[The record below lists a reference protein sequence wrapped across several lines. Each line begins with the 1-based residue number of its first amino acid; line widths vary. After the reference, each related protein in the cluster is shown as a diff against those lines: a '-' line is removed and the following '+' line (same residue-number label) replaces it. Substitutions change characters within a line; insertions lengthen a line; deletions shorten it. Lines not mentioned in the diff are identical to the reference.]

1 MPSDGGLHV
10 MVPENRWRPS
20 APTSYAELVMYDF
33 PPPVPDMAGPDA
45 RAYTTPTGK
54 GQAVVRRRLPR
65 RDFADPTTRSGPRF
79 LGWLMWQQLPA
90 LVLTSLISVIEW
102 LPGSVGPYIVGKIVD
117 EGIIPHDMAAV
128 VRLSLIMLGLVVIG
142 IVASVLGHTM
152 VVRTWLVAMYGT
164 MKLVTRKVTQMGH
177 VLPQRTPTGEV
188 LSVSAGD
195 SDEFGSLTEVLSRF
209 AGALIAYL
217 VIAGLVLS
225 TSIKLGVVV
234 LVTAPLIF
242 LFAMPLLRPLQRR
255 EEIERTRTSDL
266 TSMATDI
273 VAGLRILRGIG
284 GERTFARNYAGQSQ
298 HTRQAAVGAGIWQAA
313 VEATSVLMSGLFLV
327 ALTWL
332 GAREV
337 VAGELSVGQLISFFG
352 YAIFMVWP
360 IQTFFELAQKWVRS
374 VVSARKT
381 VAVLEHQP
389 PWHPPMPPLRLPQHD
404 VLHDQ
409 ESGFEAQ
416 PGQLTIIVSAVPDDS
431 AALADRLGRYL
442 PSDHEPVSLE
452 VADGLKG
459 RAARRAWKRQRAEQ
473 ARLVERDQQLAGE
486 KWGVSL
492 GSVDLADVP
501 IDQVRERIVV
511 SDTAS
516 QVFAGTLQSAID
528 PQRRL
533 SLAEAETA
541 LRVAAAEDVFIGLH
555 GGWQGRIDE
564 RGRGLSG
571 GQRQRVVLA
580 RALGLDPEILILVE
594 PTSAVDAHTEALI
607 AERLAAHRRGKTTI
621 VTTVSP
627 LLLHHADRVAFL
639 FNKQIAAYG
648 THEELLRTNADYRR
662 TVARALD
669 ALTEES
675 DD

>member
-1 MPSDGGLHV
+1 MH
-10 MVPENRWRPS
+10 
-20 APTSYAELVMYDF
+20 DF
-33 PPPVPDMAGPDA
+33 PPLVPNMAGLDSST
-45 RAYTTPTGK
+45 YTTLTPSGP
-54 GQAVVRRRLPR
+54 AVVRRRLPT
-65 RDFADPTTRSGPRF
+65 RDFCNVDTRSASRF

-90 LVLTSLISVIEW
+90 LVLSSLIAVVEW

-117 EGIIPHDMAAV
+117 EGIVPHDMATVA
-128 VRLSLIMLGLVVIG
+128 RLSLIMFGLVIAG
-142 IVASVLGHTM
+142 IIAGVLGHTF
-152 VVRTWLVAMYGT
+152 VVRTWLVAMYCT
-164 MKLVTRKVTQMGH
+164 MNLVTRKVTQMGH

-195 SDEFGSLTEVLSRF
+195 SDEFGSLTEIVSRF

-225 TSIKLGVVV
+225 TSVTLGIVV
-234 LVTAPLIF
+234 LVTAPLIV

-255 EEIERTRTSDL
+255 EEIERTRTSEL
-266 TSMATDI
+266 TSLATDI

-284 GERTFARNYAGQSQ
+284 GEETFSRNYAEQSQ
-298 HTRQAAVGAGIWQAA
+298 RTRQAAVSAGIWQGA
-313 VEATSVLMSGLFLV
+313 VDATSVLFSGMFLV

-360 IQTFFELAQKWVRS
+360 IQTFFELAQKWVRA

-381 VAVLEHQP
+381 IAVLEQQP
-389 PWHPPMPPLRLPQHD
+389 PWRTPHPPLTLPEEG

-409 ESGFEAQ
+409 ESGFVAQ
-416 PGQLTIIVSAVPDDS
+416 PAEFTIVVSAVPDDS
-431 AALADRLGRYL
+431 AALADRLGRCL

-459 RAARRAWKRQRAEQ
+459 RAARRARKRQRVEQ
-473 ARLVERDQQLAGE
+473 ARLVERDQELAGQ

-492 GSVDLADVP
+492 GTVDLADVP
-501 IDQVRERIVV
+501 IDQVRNRIVV

-516 QVFAGTLQSAID
+516 QVFAGTLQSVID
-528 PQRRL
+528 PHGRL
-533 SLAEAETA
+533 SLSEAETA
-541 LRVAAAEDVFIGLH
+541 LRVAAAEDVFAGMY

-580 RALGLDPEILILVE
+580 RALGLDPKILILIE

-607 AERLAAHRRGKTTI
+607 AERLVTHRRGKTTI
-621 VTTVSP
+621 VTTASP

-639 FNKQIAAYG
+639 LHKKITAYG
-648 THEELLRTNADYRR
+648 THEELLQSNADYRR

-669 ALTEES
+669 EPAEAS
-675 DD
+675 DG

>member
-1 MPSDGGLHV
+1 
-10 MVPENRWRPS
+10 
-20 APTSYAELVMYDF
+20 MYDF
-33 PPPVPDMAGPDA
+33 PPLVPDLAGPDSS
-45 RAYTTPTGK
+45 AYTTSNRR
-54 GQAVVRRRLPR
+54 GQVVVRSRLSR
-65 RDFADPTTRSGPRF
+65 RDFTNPETRGGARF

-90 LVLTSLISVIEW
+90 LTLTSLISVIEW

-117 EGIIPHDMAAV
+117 EGIVPHNMATV
-128 VRLSLIMLGLVVIG
+128 LRLTSIMFGLVIIG

-195 SDEFGSLTEVLSRF
+195 SDEFGSLTEIVSRF

-225 TSIKLGVVV
+225 TSIKMGIVV
-234 LVTAPLIF
+234 LLTAPLIV

-255 EEIERTRTSDL
+255 EEIERNRTSDL

-284 GERTFARNYAGQSQ
+284 GEQTFARNYADQSQ
-298 HTRQAAVGAGIWQAA
+298 RTREAAVSAGIWQGA
-313 VEATSVLMSGLFLV
+313 VDATSVLFSGLFLV

-337 VAGELSVGQLISFFG
+337 VAGELTVGQLISFFG

-381 VAVLEHQP
+381 VAVLDHQP
-389 PWHPPMPPLRLPQHD
+389 PWQTPEPPLTLPDHD

-409 ESGFEAQ
+409 ESGFVARPSEF
-416 PGQLTIIVSAVPDDS
+416 TIIVSAVPDDS

-442 PSDHEPVSLE
+442 PGDQEPVSLV

-459 RAARRAWKRQRAEQ
+459 RAARRAWKRQRAEY
-473 ARLVERDQQLAGE
+473 ARQVERDRQLAGQ

-492 GSVDLADVP
+492 GTVDLADVP
-501 IDQVRERIVV
+501 IDQVRDRIVV

-528 PQRRL
+528 PHGRL
-533 SLAEAETA
+533 GLEEAETA
-541 LRVAAAEDVFIGLH
+541 LRVAAAEDVFSGLQ

-580 RALGLDPEILILVE
+580 RVVGLDPQVLILVD

-607 AERLAAHRRGKTTI
+607 AERLVAHRRGKTTI
-621 VTTVSP
+621 VTTASP

-639 FNKQIAAYG
+639 FNKQITAYG
-648 THEELLRTNADYRR
+648 THEELLKTNPDYRR

-669 ALTEES
+669 EVPSMGTARATDARSAEDS

>member
-1 MPSDGGLHV
+1 MLQ
-10 MVPENRWRPS
+10 
-20 APTSYAELVMYDF
+20 SYAELVMHDF
-33 PPPVPDMAGPDA
+33 PPLVPDLAGPDV
-45 RAYTTPTGK
+45 RVYTTPTGK
-54 GQAVVRRRLPR
+54 GRTVVRRRLPGHDF
-65 RDFADPTTRSGPRF
+65 RDPVTRSPARF
-79 LGWLMWQQLPA
+79 LGWLLWQQLPILA
-90 LVLTSLISVIEW
+90 LSSLISVIEW

-117 EGIIPHDMAAV
+117 EGIVPHDMATV
-128 VRLSLIMLGLVVIG
+128 VRLSLIMLGLVIIG
-142 IVASVLGHTM
+142 IIASVLGHTM
-152 VVRTWLVAMYGT
+152 VVRTWLVAMYGS

-177 VLPQRTPTGEV
+177 VIPQRTPTGEV

-195 SDEFGSLTEVLSRF
+195 SDEFGSLTEIVSRF

-225 TSIKLGVVV
+225 TSVKLGIVV
-234 LVTAPLIF
+234 LVTAPLVV

-284 GERTFARNYAGQSQ
+284 GEQTFSRNYTGQSQ
-298 HTRQAAVGAGIWQAA
+298 HTRQAAVSAGVWQGA
-313 VEATSVLMSGLFLV
+313 VDATSVLFSGLFLV
-327 ALTWL
+327 VLTWL
-332 GAREV
+332 GSREV

-374 VVSARKT
+374 IVSARKT
-381 VAVLEHQP
+381 IAVLEHQP
-389 PWHPPMPPLRLPQHD
+389 PWRTPQPPLTLPENGI
-404 VLHDQ
+404 LHDQ
-409 ESGFEAQ
+409 ESGFVAR
-416 PGQLTIIVSAVPDDS
+416 PGEFTIIVSALPDDS

-452 VADGLKG
+452 AADGLKG
-459 RAARRAWKRQRAEQ
+459 RAARRARKRQRAEQ
-473 ARLVERDQQLAGE
+473 ARLVARDQQLAGQ

-492 GSVDLADVP
+492 GAVDLADVP

-511 SDTAS
+511 SDTSS
-516 QVFAGTLQSAID
+516 QVFAGTLQSVID
-528 PQRRL
+528 PHGRL
-533 SLAEAETA
+533 SLEEAETA
-541 LRVAAAEDVFIGLH
+541 LRVAAAEDVYAGMY

-580 RALGLDPEILILVE
+580 RVLGLDPQILILTE

-607 AERLAAHRRGKTTI
+607 AGRLVPHRRGKTTI

-627 LLLHHADRVAFL
+627 LWLHHADRVAFL
-639 FNKQIAAYG
+639 FNKRITAYG
-648 THEELLRTNADYRR
+648 THEELLQTNPDYRR

-669 ALTEES
+669 EPVEES
-675 DD
+675 HG

>member
-1 MPSDGGLHV
+1 MH
-10 MVPENRWRPS
+10 
-20 APTSYAELVMYDF
+20 DF
-33 PPPVPDMAGPDA
+33 PPLVPDFTGPEV
-45 RAYTTPTGK
+45 RAHTTTTRRRL
-54 GQAVVRRRLPR
+54 AVVRRRLPA
-65 RDFADPTTRSGPRF
+65 RDFSNPDTRTGTRF
-79 LGWLMWQQLPA
+79 LGWLLWQQLP
-90 LVLTSLISVIEW
+90 LLLLSSLISVIEW
-102 LPGSVGPYIVGKIVD
+102 LPGSVGPYLVGKIVD
-117 EGIIPHDMAAV
+117 EGIIPHNLATV
-128 VRLSLIMLGLVVIG
+128 GKLSLLMFGLVVAG
-142 IVASVLGHTM
+142 IIASVLSHTL
-152 VVRTWLVAMYGT
+152 VVRTWLVAMYGA
-164 MKLVTRKVTQMGH
+164 MKLVTRKATQLGH
-177 VLPQRTPTGEV
+177 VLPRRTPTGEV

-195 SDEFGSLTEVLSRF
+195 SDEFGALTEIVSRF
-209 AGALIAYL
+209 IGALIAYL
-217 VIAGLVLS
+217 IIAGLVLS
-225 TSIKLGVVV
+225 TSVKLGIVV
-234 LVTAPLIF
+234 LITAPLIA

-284 GERTFARNYAGQSQ
+284 GEQTFARNYSDQSQ
-298 HTRQAAVGAGIWQAA
+298 WTRRAAVSAGVWQGA
-313 VEATSVLMSGLFLV
+313 VDATGVLLSGLFLV

-337 VAGELSVGQLISFFG
+337 VAGDLSVGQLISFFG

-381 VAVLEHQP
+381 VAVLGQQP
-389 PWHPPMPPLRLPQHD
+389 PWHASEQPLTLPDQG

-409 ESGFEAQ
+409 ESGFVGQ
-416 PGQLTIIVSAVPDDS
+416 PGEFTIIVCALPDDS

-442 PSDHEPVSLE
+442 PADHDPVSLE
-452 VADGLKG
+452 VAEGLKG
-459 RAARRAWKRQRAEQ
+459 RAARRARKQQRIERAQ
-473 ARLVERDQQLAGE
+473 LAERDRQLAGQ

-492 GSVDLADVP
+492 GTVDLADVP
-501 IDQVRERIVV
+501 IDQVRRRIVV
-511 SDTAS
+511 SDSAS

-528 PQRRL
+528 PHGRL
-533 SLAEAETA
+533 SLEEAETV
-541 LRVAAAEDVFIGLH
+541 LRVAAAEDVFTGSY

-580 RALGLDPEILILVE
+580 RVLGLDPQILILVE

-607 AERLAAHRRGKTTI
+607 AERLVAHRRGKTTI

-639 FNKQIAAYG
+639 FNKRIMAHG
-648 THEELLRTNADYRR
+648 THEELLRTNPDYRR

-669 ALTEES
+669 EPAEGS
-675 DD
+675 DG

>member
-1 MPSDGGLHV
+1 MH
-10 MVPENRWRPS
+10 
-20 APTSYAELVMYDF
+20 DF
-33 PPPVPDMAGPDA
+33 PPLVPDMAGLDSST
-45 RAYTTPTGK
+45 YTTLTPSGP
-54 GQAVVRRRLPR
+54 AVVRRRLPK
-65 RDFADPTTRSGPRF
+65 RDFRNIDTRSPSRF

-90 LVLTSLISVIEW
+90 LVLSSLIAVVEW

-117 EGIIPHDMAAV
+117 DGIVPHDMATV
-128 VRLSLIMLGLVVIG
+128 VRLSLIMFGLVIAG
-142 IVASVLGHTM
+142 IIAGVLGHTF

-195 SDEFGSLTEVLSRF
+195 SDEFGALTEVVSRF
-209 AGALIAYL
+209 VGALIAYL

-225 TSIKLGVVV
+225 TSVKLGIVV
-234 LVTAPLIF
+234 LVTAPLIV

-255 EEIERTRTSDL
+255 EEIERTRTSEL

-284 GERTFARNYAGQSQ
+284 GEETFSHNYAEQSQ
-298 HTRQAAVGAGIWQAA
+298 RTRQAAVSAGIWQSA
-313 VEATSVLMSGLFLV
+313 VDATSVLFSGMFLV

-332 GAREV
+332 GSREV

-360 IQTFFELAQKWVRS
+360 IQTFFELAQKWVRA

-381 VAVLEHQP
+381 IAVLEQQP
-389 PWHPPMPPLRLPQHD
+389 PWRTPQPPLTLPEEG

-409 ESGFEAQ
+409 ESGFAAQ
-416 PGQLTIIVSAVPDDS
+416 PGEFTIVVSAVPDDS

-459 RAARRAWKRQRAEQ
+459 RAARRARKRQRLEQ
-473 ARLVERDQQLAGE
+473 ARLVERDQQLAGQ

-492 GSVDLADVP
+492 GTVDLADVP
-501 IDQVRERIVV
+501 IDQVRDRIVV

-516 QVFAGTLQSAID
+516 QVFAGTLQSVLD
-528 PQRRL
+528 PHGRL
-533 SLAEAETA
+533 SLSEAETA
-541 LRVAAAEDVFIGLH
+541 LRVAAAEDVFAGMY

-580 RALGLDPEILILVE
+580 RALGLDPKILILIE

-607 AERLAAHRRGKTTI
+607 AERLVTHRRGKTTI
-621 VTTVSP
+621 VTTASP

-639 FNKQIAAYG
+639 LHKKITAYG
-648 THEELLRTNADYRR
+648 THEELLQSNADYRR

-669 ALTEES
+669 EPAEAS
-675 DD
+675 DG

>member
-1 MPSDGGLHV
+1 MH
-10 MVPENRWRPS
+10 
-20 APTSYAELVMYDF
+20 DF
-33 PPPVPDMAGPDA
+33 PPLVPDLAGLDSS
-45 RAYTTPTGK
+45 AYTTSNRR
-54 GQAVVRRRLPR
+54 GQVVVRRRLPK
-65 RDFADPTTRSGPRF
+65 RDFADPETRGGARF

-90 LVLTSLISVIEW
+90 LVLSSLISVMEW

-117 EGIIPHDMAAV
+117 DGIVPHDLAIV
-128 VRLSLIMLGLVVIG
+128 LRLSLIMFGLVITG
-142 IVASVLGHTM
+142 IIASVLGHTM

-195 SDEFGSLTEVLSRF
+195 SDEFGSLTEILSRF

-225 TSIKLGVVV
+225 TSIKMGIVV
-234 LVTAPLIF
+234 LLTAPLIV

-255 EEIERTRTSDL
+255 EEIERNRTSDL

-284 GERTFARNYAGQSQ
+284 GEQTFARNYADQSQ
-298 HTRQAAVGAGIWQAA
+298 RTREAAVSAGVWQGA
-313 VEATSVLMSGLFLV
+313 VDATSVLFSGLFLV

-337 VAGELSVGQLISFFG
+337 VAAELTVGQLISFFG

-381 VAVLEHQP
+381 VAVLDHQP
-389 PWHPPMPPLRLPQHD
+389 PWRPPEPPLTLPDHD

-409 ESGFEAQ
+409 ESGFVARPSEF
-416 PGQLTIIVSAVPDDS
+416 TIIVSAVPDDS

-442 PSDHEPVSLE
+442 PGDQEPLSLV

-459 RAARRAWKRQRAEQ
+459 RAARRAWKRQRAEY
-473 ARLVERDQQLAGE
+473 ARQVERDRQLAGQ

-516 QVFAGTLQSAID
+516 QVFAGTLQSVID
-528 PQRRL
+528 PHGRL
-533 SLAEAETA
+533 GLSEAETA
-541 LRVAAAEDVFIGLH
+541 LRVAAAEDVFAGLQ

-580 RALGLDPEILILVE
+580 RALGLDPQILILVD

-607 AERLAAHRRGKTTI
+607 AERLVAHRRGRTTI
-621 VTTVSP
+621 VTTASP

-639 FNKQIAAYG
+639 FNKQITAYG
-648 THEELLRTNADYRR
+648 THEELLQTNPDYRR

-669 ALTEES
+669 EAPSMGTAPATDARSAEAEGS

>member
-1 MPSDGGLHV
+1 MH
-10 MVPENRWRPS
+10 
-20 APTSYAELVMYDF
+20 DF
-33 PPPVPDMAGPDA
+33 PPLVPDMAGPDV
-45 RAYTTPTGK
+45 RAHTTPTRRGRA
-54 GQAVVRRRLPR
+54 AVRWRLPR
-65 RDFADPTTRSGPRF
+65 RDFSSPETRSGVRF
-79 LGWLMWQQLPA
+79 LGWLLWQQLP
-90 LVLTSLISVIEW
+90 LLLLSSLLSVIEW
-102 LPGSVGPYIVGKIVD
+102 LPGSVGPYLVGKIVD
-117 EGIIPHDMAAV
+117 EGIIPGDLATV
-128 VRLSLIMLGLVVIG
+128 GRLSLVMFGLVVVG
-142 IVASVLGHTM
+142 IVASVLGHTL
-152 VVRTWLVAMYGT
+152 VVRTWLVAMYGS
-164 MKLVTRKVTQMGH
+164 MKLVTRKATQMGH

-188 LSVSAGD
+188 LSVSASD
-195 SDEFGSLTEVLSRF
+195 SDEFGALTEIVSRF
-209 AGALIAYL
+209 VGALIAYL

-225 TSIKLGVVV
+225 TSVKLGIVV
-234 LVTAPLIF
+234 LLTAPLIV

-255 EEIERTRTSDL
+255 EEIDRSRTSDL

-273 VAGLRILRGIG
+273 VGGLRILRGIG
-284 GERTFARNYAGQSQ
+284 GERTFARNYTDQSQ
-298 HTRQAAVGAGIWQAA
+298 HTRQAAVSAGVWQAA
-313 VEATSVLMSGLFLV
+313 VEATGVLFSGLFLV

-332 GAREV
+332 GAGET
-337 VAGELSVGQLISFFG
+337 VAGDLSVGQLISFFG

-381 VAVLEHQP
+381 VAVLDQHP
-389 PWHPPMPPLRLPQHD
+389 PWQAPRQPLTLPDHA

-409 ESGFEAQ
+409 ESGFVAE
-416 PGQLTIIVSAVPDDS
+416 PGEFTIIVSAVPDDS

-442 PSDHEPVSLE
+442 PADHEPVSLD
-452 VADGLKG
+452 VTNGLKG
-459 RAARRAWKRQRAEQ
+459 RAARRARQQQRAER
-473 ARLVERDQQLAGE
+473 ARLAERDRQLAGQ

-492 GSVDLADVP
+492 GTVDLADVG

-516 QVFAGTLQSAID
+516 QVFAGTLQSAVD
-528 PQRRL
+528 PHGRL
-533 SLAEAETA
+533 SLAEAETM
-541 LRVAAAEDVFIGLH
+541 LRVAAAEDVFAGSH

-580 RALGLDPEILILVE
+580 RVLGLDPQILILVD

-607 AERLAAHRRGKTTI
+607 AERLVAHRRGKTTI
-621 VTTVSP
+621 VATVSP

-639 FNKQIAAYG
+639 VNKQIVAYG
-648 THEELLRTNADYRR
+648 THQELLQTNPNYRR

-669 ALTEES
+669 EPPFAGPARATGAPSAEAGEF

>member
-1 MPSDGGLHV
+1 
-10 MVPENRWRPS
+10 MVRH
-20 APTSYAELVMYDF
+20 
-33 PPPVPDMAGPDA
+33 
-45 RAYTTPTGK
+45 
-54 GQAVVRRRLPR
+54 RLPR
-65 RDFADPTTRSGPRF
+65 RNFTDPETRGGARF

-102 LPGSVGPYIVGKIVD
+102 LPGSVGPYIIGKIVD
-117 EGIIPHDMAAV
+117 DGILPHDMATV
-128 VRLSLIMLGLVVIG
+128 LRLSSIMFGLVIIG

-195 SDEFGSLTEVLSRF
+195 SDEFGALTEIVSRF

-225 TSIKLGVVV
+225 TSVKLGIVV
-234 LVTAPLIF
+234 LVTAPLII

-255 EEIERTRTSDL
+255 EEIERNKTSDL

-284 GERTFARNYAGQSQ
+284 GEQTFARNYANQSQ
-298 HTRQAAVGAGIWQAA
+298 HTREAAVSTGVWQGA
-313 VEATSVLMSGLFLV
+313 VDATSVLFSGLFLV
-327 ALTWL
+327 TLTWL

-337 VAGELSVGQLISFFG
+337 VAGDLTVGQLISFFG

-381 VAVLEHQP
+381 VAVLDHRP
-389 PWHPPMPPLRLPQHD
+389 PWRTPEPPLTLPDDD

-409 ESGFEAQ
+409 ESGFVAQ
-416 PGQLTIIVSAVPDDS
+416 PGEFTIIVSAVPDDS

-442 PSDHEPVSLE
+442 PADHEPVSLG

-473 ARLVERDQQLAGE
+473 AHQVERDQQLAGQ

-516 QVFAGTLQSAID
+516 QVFAGSLQSAID
-528 PQRRL
+528 PEGRL
-533 SLAEAETA
+533 SLEEAETA
-541 LRVAAAEDVFIGLH
+541 LRVAAAEDVFAGLQ

-580 RALGLDPEILILVE
+580 RALALDPQILILVD

-607 AERLAAHRRGKTTI
+607 AERLVAHRRGKTTI
-621 VTTVSP
+621 LTTASP

-639 FNKQIAAYG
+639 FNKQITAYG
-648 THEELLRTNADYRR
+648 THEELLRTNKDYRR

-669 ALTEES
+669 EPAEES